1 MDLRKIT
8 EDFSVSPQIEAED
21 VPAIAEA
28 GFRAILCNRPDGEE
42 MGQPEFDPIAEAA
55 RAAGLEVQFLPI
67 VSGQITR
74 ADAEAFSAALDTLPK
89 PILAYCR
96 TGTRCTVM
104 WSMTQIGTLGPDEI
118 LRRSSGAGYD
128 MSGLVAQLQS
138 GR

>member
-8 EDFSVSPQIEAED
+8 EDFSVSAQIAPED

-42 MGQPEFDPIAEAA
+42 WGQPAYDAVADAA

-67 VSGQITR
+67 VSGRITE
-74 ADAEAFSAALDTLPK
+74 ADTEAFRAALDTLPG

-104 WSMTQIGTLGPDEI
+104 WSLTQFETLGAEEV
-118 LRRSSGAGYD
+118 LRRSSAAGYD

>member
-8 EDFSVSPQIEAED
+8 EDFSVSPQIEVAD
-21 VPAIAEA
+21 VPDIAEA
-28 GFRAILCNRPDGEE
+28 GYRAILCNRPDGEE
-42 MGQPEFDPIAEAA
+42 MGQPVYEAVAEAA
-55 RAAGLEVQFLPI
+55 RAAGLQVQFLPI
-67 VSGQITR
+67 ISGQMTR
-74 ADAEAFSAALDTLPK
+74 TDAEAFSTALDTLPK

-104 WSMTQIGTLGPDEI
+104 WSMTQIDTLGAEEI
-118 LRRSSGAGYD
+118 LRRASDAGYD